1 MTDYSSFGHADM
13 ESSLRQAR
21 IQAEKIKEMQDEL
34 MALVG
39 RGEAADGKVRV
50 EYATGTGMRNLQ
62 LDPRAMR
69 MASHELA
76 EAITSAVHE
85 AMGDLQRQTSAL
97 TKERLG
103 ELGDTEKLR
112 SQVMAAQREFD
123 SKMSA
128 VNEQI
133 ALATAR
139 MRRG

>member
-13 ESSLRQAR
+13 EGSLRQAR
-21 IQAEKIKEMQDEL
+21 MQAEKIKDMQDEL
-34 MALVG
+34 MSLVG
-39 RGEAADGKVRV
+39 RGEAADGKVQV
-50 EYATGTGMRNLQ
+50 EYATGIGMQNLE
-62 LDPRAMR
+62 LDPRALR
-69 MASHELA
+69 MGSHELA
-76 EAITSAVHE
+76 AAITEAVRE

-112 SQVMAAQREFD
+112 SQVIAAQREFD
-123 SKMSA
+123 SKMSD

-139 MRRG
+139 MRRA